1 MLAVMGVDIHLVPD
15 WTLFVQVAVFLSAV
29 AILNFL
35 VFKPLLRILDWRKR
49 FTREAREEA
58 GYLHSQTDM
67 IEAEASAEISDEI
80 RKANT
85 LGEKRIAQR
94 CREAEGI
101 VANAHNEARR
111 IIDDAETS
119 MKSSAAS
126 IVTEMDQQARSF
138 ADEIAS
144 RMLGKRD
151 CISQK

>member
-1 MLAVMGVDIHLVPD
+1 MLAVMGVDIHLAPN
-15 WTLFVQVAVFLSAV
+15 WTFFVQIAVFLSVV

-49 FTREAREEA
+49 FTHEAREEA
-58 GYLHSQTDM
+58 GYLHSQADM
-67 IEAEASAEISDEI
+67 IEAEASTEISDEI

-85 LGEKRIAQR
+85 TGERKIAQR
-94 CREAEGI
+94 RGEAEGI

-111 IIDDAETS
+111 IIDDAESS
-119 MKSSAAS
+119 MKSSTAS
-126 IVTEMDQQARSF
+126 IVTDMDQRARSL